1 MRTLTWGN
9 ANCFGIGFVRTGWA
23 VALVLLLVAVPMAAQ
38 QSTGSI
44 TGTVQD
50 ASGAAVPGATVT
62 VRSVETAQTRTLVT
76 NEGGTYSALSLPV
89 GQYEIR
95 VEKGGFSPVVRTG
108 ITLMIAQAAVVNEE
122 QVKDLPLNGRS
133 WDSLITLNPGTTNF
147 TSNQSTT
154 STGKGLGFNFSVS
167 GNREDFNVFIMNG
180 IEYTGVSTADVM
192 PGGVSGLLLGVDA
205 VREFNVQQNT
215 YGAEYGKKSG
225 AQVSVVTM
233 SGS

>member
-108 ITLMIAQAAVVNEE
+108 ITLMIAQAAVVNIALAVGVVQQAVTVTGEAPLVNTTPASTSGLVNEE

-167 GNREDFNVFIMNG
+167 GNREDFNVFI
-180 IEYTGVSTADVM
+180 
-192 PGGVSGLLLGVDA
+192 
-205 VREFNVQQNT
+205 
-215 YGAEYGKKSG
+215 
-225 AQVSVVTM
+225 
-233 SGS
+233 